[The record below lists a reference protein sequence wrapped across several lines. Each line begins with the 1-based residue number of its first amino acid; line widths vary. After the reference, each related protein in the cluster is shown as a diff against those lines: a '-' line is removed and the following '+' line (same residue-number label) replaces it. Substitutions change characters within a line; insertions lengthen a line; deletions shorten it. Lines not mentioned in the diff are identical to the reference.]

1 MLDTA
6 TFYCMQRTMT
16 RDACALVRSAAALL
30 LILVLGAC
38 ASTARHPVP
47 ENAVDRADVVDLP
60 GMRLVGDRLP
70 DDWEDRLAYTVS
82 QTRTTSP
89 EGGSEPVSFL
99 AISGGGSNG
108 AFGAGVLVG
117 WTAAGDRPAFRL
129 VTGVSTGALIAPFA
143 FAGPE
148 YDADLRELYTTVS
161 SKNIYRKRNLLT
173 LLSANSLARSYP
185 LKELIAAHVDQDL
198 LDAVAREHNKGRRL
212 FIGTTHLDAG
222 VPVHWNIGLI
232 AASGK
237 PGALELVRKVM
248 LASASIPGLFPP
260 VFVEVEVDGEVYDE
274 MHVDGGASTQVFVYP
289 ESLDL
294 PGVLEKTGMVGER
307 RMYVIRNSRVDPEWK
322 EVKPRFTAIAS
333 RSISLVIKAQGVGD
347 LHRIYLAAIRDGIDY
362 NIAYVPRYFGEEAE
376 EDFDPKYMSK
386 LFELGYYLAEA
397 GYPWAKTPPGFN
409 LR

>member
-1 MLDTA
+1 MLDTV
-6 TFYCMQRTMT
+6 YCMQRTMT

-362 NIAYVPRYFGEEAE
+362 NNL
-376 EDFDPKYMSK
+376 K
-386 LFELGYYLAEA
+386 LHYY
-397 GYPWAKTPPGFN
+397 
-409 LR
+409 